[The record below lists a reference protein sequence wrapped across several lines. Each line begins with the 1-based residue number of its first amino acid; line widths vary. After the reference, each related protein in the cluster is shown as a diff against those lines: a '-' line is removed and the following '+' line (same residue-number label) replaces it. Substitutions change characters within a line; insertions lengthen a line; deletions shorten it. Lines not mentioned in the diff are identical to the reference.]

1 MRMDRFTTKARE
13 AIEAAV
19 QDATARGN
27 PEIEVEHLLAAIL
40 AEKEGVVAS
49 VLKLMEKSPEAL
61 AARMLGA
68 VDGFPRAQGGQTG
81 AGRGL
86 QDLFAAAEKEAVGF
100 KDDFISTEHLFL
112 AALSARDGQGPQI
125 LREAGIERSS
135 FMLALKEVRGN
146 VRVTDE
152 GAEERYQSL
161 AKYSIDLIARARQG
175 KLDPVIGRDDEIRRV
190 VQVLSRRRKNNPVL
204 VGEAGVGK
212 TAIVEGLARRIV
224 QGDVPENLKNKKL
237 VALDMGLLIAGAK
250 YRGEFEDRLKAV
262 LKEVEDSDGE
272 IILFIDELHTL
283 VGAGAA
289 EGAMDA
295 SNMLK
300 PALARGTLHAIGAT
314 TLKEYRKYIEKDA
327 ALERRFQPVMVNAP
341 SVEDTI
347 MILRGLRERYEV
359 HHGVRIRDAAII
371 AAATLSDRYIT
382 DRFLP
387 DKAIDLVDE
396 AASRLRMEIDSMPVD
411 LDQLERQLAQLEIE
425 KQALGRDECPANNER
440 CRRVDAE
447 MADIREK
454 LSGLRAHWQQEK
466 DLVGE
471 IRKLKRELEEDRNV
485 EEAAERR
492 GDWESASKLKYGAI
506 PEKQGKI
513 ADLSAKLAEIQAD
526 RKMLREEVDD
536 EDIARV
542 VSAWTGIPVS
552 KMLEGEQKKLL
563 HMEERLRERVVH
575 QDEAIDV
582 IANAVRRSRAGLS
595 DAARPIGSFLF
606 LGPTGVGKTELVK
619 AMAEFLFDN
628 ETAMVRID
636 MSEYMESHS
645 VARLIGSPPGYVGHD
660 EGGQLTEAV
669 RRRPYTV
676 VLLDEIEKAHHDVF
690 NVLLQVMEDGRLTDG
705 MGRTVDFSNTIV
717 VMTSNVGSEIMAA
730 AANGEG
736 DRDGNGNRDGNRDRV
751 REGGARPGR
760 DELRDMVMANLRRH
774 FRPEFLN
781 RLDDVIVFNSLER
794 GDMEKIVDIQMRRIA
809 RLLEGRDMTLALT
822 DAARALL
829 ADEGFDPVYGARP
842 LRRAIERMVLN
853 PLADEILNGNVL
865 PGAKITADAADDG
878 IRFTV

>member
-1 MRMDRFTTKARE
+1 MRMDSFTTKARE

-27 PEIEVEHLLAAIL
+27 PQVEPEHLLVAVL
-40 AEKEGVVAS
+40 GQKDGVVAS
-49 VLKLMEKSPEAL
+49 VLKLMEKAPDALSGRLEA
-61 AARMLGA
+61 
-68 VDGFPRAQGGQTG
+68 VIDGFPRATG
-81 AGRGL
+81 AQVGAGHGL
-86 QDLFAAAEKEAVGF
+86 QDLFAAAGKEAAGF

-112 AALSARDGQGPQI
+112 AALSTREGEIARI
-125 LREAGIERSS
+125 LRDAGIERSS
-135 FMLALKEVRGN
+135 FLLALKEVRGN

-161 AKYSIDLIARARQG
+161 SKYSIDLIARARQG

-224 QGDVPENLKNKKL
+224 QGDVPESLKNRKL

-341 SVEDTI
+341 TVEDTV

-396 AASRLRMEIDSMPVD
+396 AASRLRMEIDSMPVE

-425 KQALGRDECPANNER
+425 KQALGRDECPANDER
-440 CRRVDAE
+440 CRKVEAG
-447 MADIREK
+447 MADIRER
-454 LSGLRAHWQQEK
+454 LAGLRAHWQQEK
-466 DLVGE
+466 ELVGE
-471 IRKLKRELEEDRNV
+471 IRRLKRELEEDRQV

-492 GDWESASKLKYGAI
+492 GDWEAASKLKYGSI
-506 PEKQGKI
+506 PQKQGTI
-513 ADLSAKLAEIQAD
+513 AELSSKLSEIQAD
-526 RKMLREEVDD
+526 QKMLREEVDD

-619 AMAEFLFDN
+619 AIAEFLFDD

-690 NVLLQVMEDGRLTDG
+690 NVLLQVMDDGRLTDG

-717 VMTSNVGSEIMAA
+717 VMTSNVGSEVMAA
-730 AANGEG
+730 ASEGEDAG
-736 DRDGNGNRDGNRDRV
+736 AANRDGIRDTV
-751 REGGARPGR
+751 IGA
-760 DELRDMVMANLRRH
+760 LKMH

-794 GDMEKIVDIQMRRIA
+794 DDMEKIVDIQMRRIE
-809 RLLEGRDMTLALT
+809 RLLGARDMTLTLT
-822 DAARALL
+822 GAARSML

-853 PLADEILNGNVL
+853 PLADEILQGRVR
-865 PGAKITADAADDG
+865 PGARIKADAAGTSIVFDTDA
-878 IRFTV
+878 TSS